1 MLVGFWVICAFSL
14 TLSYKSVLR
23 AKMMTIQYEETID
36 TVDDLLASTLPV
48 AIANDTS
55 LKFQLE
61 KDTSDKMQQLLKRKG
76 KVTWYR
82 QGKSI
87 PDWINEG

>member
-1 MLVGFWVICAFSL
+1 M
-14 TLSYKSVLR
+14 
-23 AKMMTIQYEETID
+23 MMTIQYEETID

-61 KDTSDKMQQLLKRKG
+61 SSIWNWKVQQLLKRKG
-76 KVTWYR
+76 KVTWYT
-82 QGKSI
+82 QGKSH

>member
-1 MLVGFWVICAFSL
+1 M
-14 TLSYKSVLR
+14 
-23 AKMMTIQYEETID
+23 MMTIQYEETID

>member
-1 MLVGFWVICAFSL
+1 M
-14 TLSYKSVLR
+14 
-23 AKMMTIQYEETID
+23 MMTIQYEETID

-76 KVTWYR
+76 KVTWYT

>member
-1 MLVGFWVICAFSL
+1 M
-14 TLSYKSVLR
+14 
-23 AKMMTIQYEETID
+23 MMTIQYEDTID

-48 AIANDTS
+48 AISNDTS

-61 KDTSDKMQQLLKRKG
+61 TDPSDKMQQLLNRKG

-82 QGKSI
+82 HGKST

>member
-1 MLVGFWVICAFSL
+1 
-14 TLSYKSVLR
+14 
-23 AKMMTIQYEETID
+23 MMTIQYEETID

>member
-1 MLVGFWVICAFSL
+1 M
-14 TLSYKSVLR
+14 SYKSVLR
-23 AKMMTIQYEETID
+23 AMMMTIQYEETID

-55 LKFQLE
+55 LRFQLE
-61 KDTSDKMQQLLKRKG
+61 KDPSIKMKHLLTRKG
-76 KVTWYR
+76 KIISYR